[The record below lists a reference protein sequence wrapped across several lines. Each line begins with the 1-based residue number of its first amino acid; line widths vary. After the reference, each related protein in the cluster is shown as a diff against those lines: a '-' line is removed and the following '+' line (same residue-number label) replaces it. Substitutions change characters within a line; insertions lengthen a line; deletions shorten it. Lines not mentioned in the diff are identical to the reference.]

1 MNLAL
6 SGTHS
11 SGKTTLAERLTR
23 SLSDYTVIDEPYYL
37 LESQGHHFS
46 DPPTPDDVELQLTCS
61 LTTIEAAT
69 GNCIFDRTP
78 IDFLAYLL
86 AGPGHAAVDFDRWIP
101 RVRRAVARL
110 DLIVYVPLEGPDRMR
125 DIPVERP
132 RLRRRM
138 DERLRELLEQDP
150 WELGARV
157 LEVRGSVDERARQV
171 LEHLKR
177 WDHVEG
183 RQ

>member
-6 SGTHS
+6 SGTHA
-11 SGKTTLAERLTR
+11 SGKTTLAERLIR
-23 SLSDYTVIDEPYYL
+23 SLPDHTIVDEPYFL
-37 LESQGHHFS
+37 LESQGHHFY
-46 DPPTPDDVELQLTCS
+46 DPPTPDDFELQLTCS
-61 LTTIEAAT
+61 LDAIEAAT
-69 GNCIFDRTP
+69 GNCIFDRSP

-101 RVRRAVARL
+101 RVRRAIARL
-110 DLIVYVPLEGPDRMR
+110 DLIVYGPLEEPDRMR

-138 DERLRELLEQDP
+138 DEGLRELLEEDP

-157 LEVRGSVDERARQV
+157 LEVRGSEDERARQV
-171 LEHLKR
+171 LTHL
-177 WDHVEG
+177 G
-183 RQ
+183 R